1 MFDIDDSE
9 MDIKSLR
16 KKLTEYNN
24 AYYNDSISIIPDS
37 EYDSLKDTLKS
48 ISPND
53 DYFKSIGAK
62 VDDKS
67 WKKVKHDIAMG
78 SLNKVNTANQFNE
91 WTSKVSDE
99 LLVITPKLDGMSI
112 ELIYDKG
119 ELIQAITRGDGETG
133 FDITKNVLLMNGF
146 QKTIT
151 DKSKLS
157 VRGEILLSK
166 DGLKDL
172 NKQLSQK
179 NIKEYK
185 SCRNAASGIAQS
197 YDGTYCHYLD
207 IMFYDIEYFDGNT
220 INSYYKKLQ
229 KITELKFAS
238 IDSNSFKSKNIE
250 LCFLEWQNKHRNNYT
265 FDLDGMVIRVN
276 DEKLFNELGN
286 DGVNVSGAIAW
297 KFESVKV
304 NTTFLGYRWD
314 IGKTK
319 RITPVATF
327 EPINILGATCSN
339 ASVHNVDYFN
349 KYNLGVGD
357 KIQIERAND
366 IIPQIYSVIERI
378 NSFRIGLLTF
388 CPMCSEK
395 LTINGAYLECQNDDC
410 QSGYL
415 GNLEKYVDVL
425 DIKDI
430 SVETIEK
437 LYKEKLIKYPS
448 DFYKLTIEDFGKL
461 VGLGIKSGKKIID
474 NFNSKLT
481 LDLPTFISSLNING
495 VSKSIVEKIVN
506 KGYDNVEKL
515 QNITLEQLLS
525 IQGIKDI
532 TANKILNGL
541 SKKKTIISELL
552 KYITLEQ
559 IDNVSNKLN
568 GLSFVFTG
576 AINKLDKSGKR
587 YKREM
592 LQQIVRE
599 NGGLTPSSM
608 SKGVSY
614 LVQSDPSSK
623 SSKTIKAENFGIKI
637 LGESSFFEILE
648 GFGIEF

>member
-1 MFDIDDSE
+1 MFDIEDSE
-9 MDIKSLR
+9 LDIKSIR
-16 KKLTEYNN
+16 KKLTEYDNS
-24 AYYNDSISIIPDS
+24 YYNDSVSLIPDF

-48 ISPND
+48 LSPND

-62 VDDKS
+62 VDDKA

-78 SLNKVNTANQFNE
+78 SLNKVNTSEQFNE
-91 WTSKVSDE
+91 WASKVSDE
-99 LLVITPKLDGMSI
+99 LLVLTPKLDGMSI

-119 ELIQAITRGDGETG
+119 ELVQAITRGDGETG
-133 FDITKNVLLMNGF
+133 FSITQNVLLMNGF
-146 QKTIT
+146 PKTI
-151 DKSKLS
+151 SEQYKLS

-166 DGLKDL
+166 DNLKEL

-179 NIKEYK
+179 GIKEYK

-220 INSYYKKLQ
+220 LNSYYKKLQ
-229 KITELKFAS
+229 KIEELNFAC
-238 IDSNSFKSKNIE
+238 IDRNSFKSKLIE
-250 LCFLEWQNKHRNNYT
+250 SSFLHWQDKLRNVYSY
-265 FDLDGMVIRVN
+265 DLDGMVIRLN
-276 DEKLFNELGN
+276 DEKVFNELGN

-297 KFESVKV
+297 KFESVKA

-349 KYNLGVGD
+349 MYNLGVGD

-366 IIPQIYSVIERI
+366 IIPQIYKVIEKT

-395 LTINGAYLECQNDDC
+395 LVINGAYLECQNDEC

-430 SVETIEK
+430 STSIIEK
-437 LYKEKLIKYPS
+437 LYTEKVIKFPS
-448 DFYKLTIEDFGKL
+448 DFYKLNVTDFAKI
-461 VGLGIKSGKKIID
+461 VGLGIKVGQKVID

-481 LDLPTFISSLNING
+481 LDLPTFIASLNING
-495 VSKSIVEKIVN
+495 VSKSIIEKIVN
-506 KGYDNVEKL
+506 RGYDNIEKL
-515 QNITLEQLLS
+515 QSITLEQLLA

-532 TANKILNGL
+532 TANKILVGL

-559 IDNVSNKLN
+559 IDSVSNKLN

-576 AINKLDKSGKR
+576 AINKLDTSGKR
-587 YKREM
+587 YKREY

-599 NGGLTPSSM
+599 NGGLTPSGM

-614 LVQSDPSSK
+614 LVQADPSSK
-623 SSKTIKAENFGIKI
+623 SSKTVKAENFGIKI
-637 LGESSFFEILE
+637 LGEMAFFEKLD
-648 GFGIEF
+648 GFGIEY